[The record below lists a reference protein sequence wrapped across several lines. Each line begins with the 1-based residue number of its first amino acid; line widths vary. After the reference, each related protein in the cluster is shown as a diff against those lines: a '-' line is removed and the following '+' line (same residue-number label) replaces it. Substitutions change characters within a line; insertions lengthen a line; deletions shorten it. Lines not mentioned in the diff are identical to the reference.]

1 MSLAVSN
8 SKNETNGLIEKYQKN
23 IDMLQKELDNPSL
36 DREARIRIKKKIYLL
51 ESNMKVLYRMNICRS
66 SAFDR

>member
-1 MSLAVSN
+1 MSLAAYN

-23 IDMLQKELDNPSL
+23 IDMLQNTLDDPSL

-51 ESNMKVLYRMNICRS
+51 ELNMKVLYRMNI
-66 SAFDR
+66 